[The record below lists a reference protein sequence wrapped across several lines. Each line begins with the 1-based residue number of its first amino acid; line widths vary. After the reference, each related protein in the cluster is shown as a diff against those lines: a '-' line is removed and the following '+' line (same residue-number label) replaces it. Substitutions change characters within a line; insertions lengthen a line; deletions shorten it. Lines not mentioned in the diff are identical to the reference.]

1 MTKND
6 IFLDSKLVHLYL
18 KDTRSDLPRKE
29 LSEREWKEGCILERE
44 ITIVATQHQKTH
56 KPRRAKRSQDTK
68 IPQSSGP
75 PKKVSD
81 EAFYIREDDIVVRA
95 ATTASSLKTEQ
106 ESCSG
111 PRHQDTTLGGA
122 DAQTRFKT
130 ASKKSHDPPLSEVLA
145 LENLKTTQDL
155 VIQKLKK
162 RVKRLEKALR
172 ARTPWMMLFKIGTSR
187 RKGLDKEN
195 GTLNS
200 DSINVS
206 TAGPS
211 NVSDTG
217 PSTSTAGDIFEDEM
231 TPISDTLVAIRSA
244 RQRTISVMICNV
256 EEEPRR
262 ATLKL
267 ASHLPQSCLRL
278 TLEGFPFVTVNT
290 KEYHSECS
298 GKISRIMRRTLCY
311 QMLFKGLPKVSEF
324 DLLIYGFVKA
334 SGLMELNLSTPN
346 GDTLRKCIL
355 KGPYTPT
362 IVTTPV
368 VPATENSPAVP
379 EQTTVETVM
388 NMTPENRAHFE
399 SEKNGLFNID

>member
-1 MTKND
+1 MKNLMFHSKTKHIEIRHHFIRDSYEKRLIQVIKIHTDHNVDDLLTKAFDVSSNEFGVKTGSCKVNTARQDLVLLGRNNTAEGVSSKYNGFFAVDFLTTSSINYALTVSPTIYASYIEQFWATAKSKTVND
-6 IFLDSKLVHLYL
+6 VKQIHATVDGKTVVISESSM
-18 KDTRSDLPRKE
+18 RSDLHFNDE
-29 LSEREWKEGCILERE
+29 DV
-44 ITIVATQHQKTH
+44 TIVATQHQKTH

-130 ASKKSHDPPLSEVLA
+130 ASKKSHDPPLSEGNTSGSR
-145 LENLKTTQDL
+145 ENNMEYQ
-155 VIQKLKK
+155 
-162 RVKRLEKALR
+162 
-172 ARTPWMMLFKIGTSR
+172 
-187 RKGLDKEN
+187 

-217 PSTSTAGDIFEDEM
+217 PSTSTAGDIFEDVM

-262 ATLKL
+262 ATLV
-267 ASHLPQSCLRL
+267 PIVQSQD
-278 TLEGFPFVTVNT
+278 
-290 KEYHSECS
+290 K
-298 GKISRIMRRTLCY
+298 
-311 QMLFKGLPKVSEF
+311 
-324 DLLIYGFVKA
+324 
-334 SGLMELNLSTPN
+334 
-346 GDTLRKCIL
+346 
-355 KGPYTPT
+355 
-362 IVTTPV
+362 
-368 VPATENSPAVP
+368 
-379 EQTTVETVM
+379 
-388 NMTPENRAHFE
+388 
-399 SEKNGLFNID
+399 